1 MKAPCDKGLRSFRVR
16 GRKMPQGAAAPRR
29 YDDPMKA
36 FVATCAIRVEIPWST
51 SLKEKRAPIRSLVD
65 RFRHRHKTPLIRLH
79 GAESHTWEVLGF
91 TIIGS
96 IESIR
101 HGEFGHQ
108 RRNDLAQAALRVR
121 RTAVQSIYNRA

>member
-1 MKAPCDKGLRSFRVR
+1 
-16 GRKMPQGAAAPRR
+16 MPQGAAAPRR

-96 IESIR
+96 EAWRVEKEARKAIGTVEAAESELSVVRTELNVDEI
-101 HGEFGHQ
+101 
-108 RRNDLAQAALRVR
+108 DLGRLE
-121 RTAVQSIYNRA
+121 